1 MMRPANQKMIKQE
14 AGNGTGESATPKM
27 KKAPVVAPLQ
37 QEKPSVKKIKVQSSQ
52 SMPVQ
57 PTISLISGT
66 SMIISAAAQLAHD

>member
-14 AGNGTGESATPKM
+14 AGNGTGQSATPKM

-37 QEKPSVKKIKVQSSQ
+37 QEKPSVKKIKVSQ

>member
-14 AGNGTGESATPKM
+14 AGNGTGQSATPKM

-37 QEKPSVKKIKVQSSQ
+37 QEKLSVKKIKVQSQ